1 MGSGRMTIEAE
12 KWIVDKYKG
21 QPVPLRILE
30 RFRNMTNTIF
40 LKMILEDADVPR
52 RLIDSV
58 EVEE

>member
-1 MGSGRMTIEAE
+1 MGSGRMTTEAE
-12 KWIVDKYKG
+12 KWIVDEYKG

-40 LKMILEDADVPR
+40 LKIILEDANVPR

-58 EVEE
+58 EVKE